1 MRSFFGSD
9 LMTQTQ
15 LSSVLKP
22 KICTHTH
29 THTLWEIC
37 LRRSDSRR
45 LWLLSSSSAC
55 QGAVSEDVSNT
66 ALRMWSNFFFFS
78 SQTAGEWQNTEC
90 DSGSVPLMASTQV
103 RSDRPVHAAAIKSTC
118 DLLFGRKM
126 NLFTS
131 VKFVLSTFRGSVPR
145 CSLQVWMFH

>member
-1 MRSFFGSD
+1 MRSFFGSGV
-9 LMTQTQ
+9 MTQTQ

-29 THTLWEIC
+29 T
-37 LRRSDSRR
+37 LRNLFEKKRQQEA
-45 LWLLSSSSAC
+45 LAFKQQLSLSGGRFWGCVQHCAPH
-55 QGAVSEDVSNT
+55 AIK
-66 ALRMWSNFFFFS
+66 LFFFP

-103 RSDRPVHAAAIKSTC
+103 RPDRPAHAAAIKSTC
-118 DLLFGRKM
+118 DLLFGRKT

-131 VKFVLSTFRGSVPR
+131 VKFVLSTFRGSVPE